1 MKVVISRELSGPKKM
16 KAIFYDKDGKKVK
29 TTKFGA
35 SGYTDYTRGA
45 TDAQQKAYKARH
57 RGDNLTDKFSP
68 GSLSFYVL
76 WSSKSLAQGIRN
88 YKSRF
93 GLS

>member
-1 MKVVISRELSGPKKM
+1 MRVEITKATSGQKKM
-16 KAIFYDKDGKKVK
+16 KAIFYEGTKRIK
-29 TTKFGA
+29 TVRFGA
-35 SGYTDYTRGA
+35 QGYTDFTRGA
-45 TDAQQKAYKARH
+45 TDEQQKAYKARH
-57 RGDNLTDKFSP
+57 AGDNLTDKFSP
-68 GSLSFYVL
+68 GALSMFVL